1 MTKCIYKASHCT
13 LCYSVQD
20 PLLTLFCFLWHFRIS
35 LSKPIALPPLLLL
48 LLSELQLQLLQ
59 LDRQSFVTCSYQLKF
74 NDIVGRRSWVW
85 QSPVAGCQWPIAV
98 VRMFLINF
106 KWRFTFRGPVRLY
119 VSQRAL
125 SPPCSVWQVTKRKTR
140 SGQFQ
145 FVASLLI
152 HFDSHCI
159 LTYLV
164 N

>member
-1 MTKCIYKASHCT
+1 M
-13 LCYSVQD
+13 
-20 PLLTLFCFLWHFRIS
+20 
-35 LSKPIALPPLLLL
+35 
-48 LLSELQLQLLQ
+48 LQ

-85 QSPVAGCQWPIAV
+85 QSPVAGCQLPIAV

-106 KWRFTFRGPVRLY
+106 KWRFTFRETC
-119 VSQRAL
+119 SAL
-125 SPPCSVWQVTKRKTR
+125 CLAAWLVTKRKTR